1 MHKEVSMYRLLPIL
15 VAAVLLSLA
24 ACGLAPGSGSVIPSD
39 TSLLSSRTPNPRLIG
54 AADAPVKIIEFSDYQ

>member
-1 MHKEVSMYRLLPIL
+1 MYRLLPIL
-15 VAAVLLSLA
+15 AAAVLLSLA
-24 ACGLAPGSGSVIPSD
+24 ACGLAPGSGSAVPSD